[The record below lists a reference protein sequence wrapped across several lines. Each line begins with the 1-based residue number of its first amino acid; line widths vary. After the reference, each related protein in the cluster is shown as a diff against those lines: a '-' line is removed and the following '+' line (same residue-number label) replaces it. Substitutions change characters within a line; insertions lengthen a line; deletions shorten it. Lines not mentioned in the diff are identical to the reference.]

1 MLSFSLPS
9 QWLFVAETKR
19 HWAWAPS
26 QRGQWTMWLF
36 EQPCCTLRAL
46 QSRAADDD
54 CRSRGT
60 RCRGREGEVF
70 DFKLCTRLEIY
81 KQKRSKSSPAIL
93 LLRSAVFCGFVL
105 IWIYS
110 KDLHAHFVWQVS
122 VGCAASFKRPSEVS
136 YSPSSNSLC
145 GLRSICP
152 DPNDNITQ

>member
-1 MLSFSLPS
+1 MLRFSLPS
-9 QWLFVAETKR
+9 QWLFVADTKR
-19 HWAWAPS
+19 HWAPS
-26 QRGQWTMWLF
+26 QRGQSRMWLF
-36 EQPCCTLRAL
+36 EQPCSTRRAL

-110 KDLHAHFVWQVS
+110 KDLHAHFCVTSFWWLCCSFQKAIRSVIFPVIKFIVW
-122 VGCAASFKRPSEVS
+122 PEEHL
-136 YSPSSNSLC
+136 PW
-145 GLRSICP
+145 P
-152 DPNDNITQ
+152 WW